1 MEIWVNELD
10 KRMNKKDELEQSAQ
24 HKDWLVKYYGSL
36 CEIATSGKQ
45 MGNKWCCQDFL
56 YFWWSQLMLLSA
68 ENLLNNK
75 LNTKTINFSLQIIK

>member
-1 MEIWVNELD
+1 VIKKQSYRAIEYRLVKLREKETKGRIMEIWVNELD

-45 MGNKWCCQDFL
+45 MGNK
-56 YFWWSQLMLLSA
+56 
-68 ENLLNNK
+68 
-75 LNTKTINFSLQIIK
+75 

>member
-1 MEIWVNELD
+1 VKLREKETKGRIMEVWVNELD

-45 MGNKWCCQDFL
+45 MGNK
-56 YFWWSQLMLLSA
+56 
-68 ENLLNNK
+68 
-75 LNTKTINFSLQIIK
+75 

>member
-1 MEIWVNELD
+1 VIKKQSYRAIEYRLVKLREKETKGRIMEIWVNELD

-45 MGNKWCCQDFL
+45 IGNK
-56 YFWWSQLMLLSA
+56 
-68 ENLLNNK
+68 
-75 LNTKTINFSLQIIK
+75 